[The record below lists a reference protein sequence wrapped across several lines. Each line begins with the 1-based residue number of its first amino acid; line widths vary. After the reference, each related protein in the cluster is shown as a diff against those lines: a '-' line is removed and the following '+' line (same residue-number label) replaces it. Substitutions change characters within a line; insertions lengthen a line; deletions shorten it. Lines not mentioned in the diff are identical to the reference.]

1 MLVSMPFV
9 GRTCCPPSHPHH
21 MSRALKKVEE
31 EAEWE
36 RTPCLHFQSSA
47 FLDYVRLRA
56 LATKWKVLA
65 GQRTCSPP
73 RRLTQESAML
83 PVFHSPLEV
92 PTKSP
97 ENWLVIEKF
106 VSGAKNLHPGKFCI
120 FILDKSFWEIVVDH
134 CYLCFQI
141 CPSDKFMQ
149 IDIRNN
155 FFGNW
160 QLFLLTRSRQFFLAD
175 CSIGQI
181 FTNLDN
187 RFVN

>member
-1 MLVSMPFV
+1 MLGSLPLV
-9 GRTCCPPSHPHH
+9 GRACCPPSLPHH
-21 MSRALKKVEE
+21 KKSRALKKVEE

-65 GQRTCSPP
+65 GQRTCCPP

-97 ENWLVIEKF
+97 ENLLVIEKF
-106 VSGAKNLHPGKFCI
+106 VSRAKNCTQANSVF
-120 FILDKSFWEIVVDH
+120 S
-134 CYLCFQI
+134 
-141 CPSDKFMQ
+141 
-149 IDIRNN
+149 
-155 FFGNW
+155 
-160 QLFLLTRSRQFFLAD
+160 LLT
-175 CSIGQI
+175 
-181 FTNLDN
+181 NLY
-187 RFVN
+187 

>member
-1 MLVSMPFV
+1 MLGSMPLV
-9 GRTCCPPSHPHH
+9 ARACCPPTLPHH
-21 MSRALKKVEE
+21 KSRALKKVEE

-36 RTPCLHFQSSA
+36 RTPCRHFQSSA
-47 FLDYVRLRA
+47 FLKDVRLRA

-120 FILDKSFWEIVVDH
+120 FILDKSFREIIVDH

-149 IDIRNN
+149 IDIPDN

-160 QLFLLTRSRQFFLAD
+160 QLF
-175 CSIGQI
+175 
-181 FTNLDN
+181 
-187 RFVN
+187 FVNSFQTIFFGRL